1 MRRSRRAS
9 LAGNSG
15 TDRVGEILGNERNWG
30 NGVNLASILDG
41 HEVDDTALIYRGR
54 SITYGV
60 LNEQVARLRG
70 GLVSLGVRNGDRVAI
85 LCSNSDHFVYTYFA
99 VLGLGAVTVP
109 LNPLSPAP
117 ELEAEIGKIGAK
129 VVVIDKLSTGT
140 WNNVDRDVVAS
151 VKHVISCD
159 VEDAVAEGVVALNA
173 LLASDPADR
182 VEVTSDHLATL
193 VFTSGT
199 AGKPR
204 AAMLTHGNLLTN
216 IDQAS
221 DTGDRIGPDDVVYS
235 VLPLFHIFGLN
246 ITLSHTL
253 KTGATVV
260 LVQRF
265 DPLTA
270 AETIRDRQ
278 VTVVP
283 GVPAM
288 WAAFAHFDELDD
300 GCFASVRLALSGA
313 SKLPVAVAEK
323 MLDRFGVEIRE
334 GYGLTE
340 ASPTCTSSVGGD
352 VRFGSVGHAVNG
364 VEIRLVGESGQDAL
378 VGDAGEIWVRG
389 GNVFIGYY
397 HDTAAT
403 ESVLTDDGWLKTGDI
418 ATVDDDGYLYL
429 VDRAKDLV
437 IVSGFNVYPAEVED
451 VLASHPDVDDAAV
464 IGVPHPHTGEAV
476 KAFVVAAEGADID
489 EESLIEYSLDH
500 LARYKCPSKVMFV
513 NELPRSA
520 TGKLVRRELVIA

>member
-1 MRRSRRAS
+1 M
-9 LAGNSG
+9 
-15 TDRVGEILGNERNWG
+15 
-30 NGVNLASILDG
+30 NLASILDG
-41 HEVDDTALIYRGR
+41 HEADDTALIYRGKPI
-54 SITYGV
+54 SYGV
-60 LNEQVARLRG
+60 LDDEVARLRG
-70 GLVSLGVRNGDRVAI
+70 GLTSLGINDGDRVAI
-85 LCSNSDHFVYTYFA
+85 LCSNSDHFVFTYFA
-99 VLGLGAVTVP
+99 VLGLGAVAVP

-117 ELEAEIGKIGAK
+117 ELEAEIGKVGAK
-129 VVVIDKLSTGT
+129 VVVIDKLSAAT
-140 WNNVDRDVVAS
+140 WNNVDRDAVAS
-151 VKHVISCD
+151 VEHVISCE
-159 VEDAVAEGVVALNA
+159 VEESLADGVVPIAS
-173 LLASDPADR
+173 LLAAEPVGR
-182 VEVTSDHLATL
+182 VEVDPDHLATL

-204 AAMLTHGNLLTN
+204 AAMLTHGNLLAN
-216 IDQAS
+216 IEQTS
-221 DTGDRIGPDDVVYS
+221 DNGDRIGPDDIVYS

-246 ITLSHTL
+246 ITLSHSL
-253 KTGATVV
+253 KTGASVV

-270 AETIRDRQ
+270 AETIRDRK

-283 GVPAM
+283 GVPSM

-300 GCFASVRLALSGA
+300 DCFATVRLALSGA
-313 SKLPVAVAEK
+313 AKLPVAVAEK

-364 VEIRLVGESGQDAL
+364 VEIRLVGESGHDAL

-389 GNVFIGYY
+389 DNVFAGYY
-397 HDTAAT
+397 QDADAT
-403 ESVLTDDGWLKTGDI
+403 DSVLT
-418 ATVDDDGYLYL
+418 DDGYLYL

-437 IVSGFNVYPAEVED
+437 IVSGFNVYPAEVEN
-451 VLASHPDVDDAAV
+451 VLASHPEVVDAAV

-476 KAFVVAAEGADID
+476 KAFVVVDDGADVD

-513 NELPRSA
+513 NELPRNA

>member
-1 MRRSRRAS
+1 MAPAPPDPGEFQGTRGIW
-9 LAGNSG
+9 GNS
-15 TDRVGEILGNERNWG
+15 
-30 NGVNLASILDG
+30 VNLASILDG
-41 HEVDDTALIYRGR
+41 HPADDTALIYRGKPV
-54 SITYGV
+54 TYGA
-60 LNEQVARLRG
+60 LDDQVARLRG
-70 GLVSLGVRNGDRVAI
+70 GLVSLGVNDGDRVAI
-85 LCSNSDHFVYTYFA
+85 LCSNSDHFVTTYFA
-99 VLGLGAVTVP
+99 VLGLGAVAVP

-117 ELEAEIGKIGAK
+117 ELEAEIGKVGAK
-129 VVVIDKLSTGT
+129 IAVIDKVSTAT
-140 WNNVDRDVVAS
+140 WNNVDRSVVPS
-151 VKHVISCD
+151 VEQVISCD
-159 VEDAVAEGVVALNA
+159 VDSSAADGVVPIDS
-173 LLASDPADR
+173 LLSADPVDR
-182 VEVTSDHLATL
+182 VEVDPDHLATL

-204 AAMLTHGNLLTN
+204 AAMLTHGNLLAN
-216 IDQAS
+216 IDQTN

-246 ITLSHTL
+246 ITLSHSL

-270 AETIRDRQ
+270 AETIRDRK

-283 GVPAM
+283 GVPSM
-288 WAAFAHFDELDD
+288 WGAFAHFDELDAD
-300 GCFASVRLALSGA
+300 CFATVRLALSGA

-340 ASPTCTSSVGGD
+340 ASPTCTSSVAGE

-389 GNVFIGYY
+389 DNVFAGYY
-397 HDTAAT
+397 QDADAT
-403 ESVLTDDGWLKTGDI
+403 DSVLTEDGWLKTGDM
-418 ATVDDDGYLYL
+418 ATVDDDGFLYL

-437 IVSGFNVYPAEVED
+437 IVSGFNVYPAEVEN
-451 VLASHPDVDDAAV
+451 VLASHPEVIDAAV

-476 KAFVVAAEGADID
+476 KAFVVVEDGTDVD
-489 EESLIEYSLDH
+489 EDTLIEYSLDH

-513 NELPRSA
+513 DELPRNS